1 MLIDLKIDK
10 LTHQDLGQMMMYVH
24 YYDRYEKLPED
35 ANIYASEYQL
45 YLLDKKELQKKLKER
60 IEEGPDL

>member
-1 MLIDLKIDK
+1 MKQGRSVLHSMKN
-10 LTHQDLGQMMMYVH
+10 
-24 YYDRYEKLPED
+24 RYEKLPED